1 MRLLRHAIV
10 VALVTL
16 GSKALPETSYYF
28 QSAAGHLD
36 LMRRTVPIY
45 ELLSRDDIPQ
55 ELKRRLQTVLE
66 LREFASQALALPRN
80 DSYLS
85 YADVERDYVVW
96 NVYATPELSLKPL
109 SYCYPVAGCVVYRG
123 YFSKNDA
130 RAYAQK
136 LHDLGYDV
144 TINGAVAYSTLR
156 WFDDPVLS
164 TMVDGDDTH
173 LATVILHELAHQKLY
188 VQNDTAFNEA
198 FANTVAREGLRRWL
212 LYKNIDKRDGPQGD
226 LRRRRQEFIIL
237 VLHAQAKLN
246 QLYNAP
252 VSDARKRT
260 GKAVILSDLR
270 NEYER
275 WKQRWSGSDA
285 YDEWMSN
292 VDNAKIAAVS
302 TYHDLERA
310 FEAVLQ
316 SVGHHLPSF
325 FNTVSRL
332 GELPPQTR
340 ADCLARVTE
349 LGGEV
354 AFACLR
360 KSLQQNSPHVA
371 QR

>member
-16 GSKALPETSYYF
+16 GSKALPETSYYV

-36 LMRRTVPIY
+36 LMRRTVPIH

-96 NVYATPELSLKPL
+96 NVYATPELSLTPL

-130 RAYAQK
+130 RVYAQK

-144 TINGAVAYSTLR
+144 TVNGAVAYSTLR

-212 LYKNIDKRDGPQGD
+212 LYKNIVKRDRPQGD

-237 VLHAQAKLN
+237 VLRAQAKLDK
-246 QLYNAP
+246 LFSAP

-260 GKAVILSDLR
+260 GKAAILTDLR

-275 WKQRWSGSDA
+275 WKQRWSGSNA
-285 YDEWMSN
+285 YDEWMLN
-292 VDNAKIAAVS
+292 VDNAKIAAVT

-325 FNTVSRL
+325 FNTVARL

-340 ADCLARVTE
+340 ADCLAQVTE
-349 LGGEV
+349 IGGEV
-354 AFACLR
+354 VFACLR
-360 KSLQQNSPHVA
+360 NSSQQNPSHLA
-371 QR
+371 KR

>member
-1 MRLLRHAIV
+1 MRLLRHSLVA
-10 VALVTL
+10 ALVTL

-36 LMRRTVPIY
+36 LMRRTVPIH
-45 ELLSRDDIPQ
+45 ELLSRDDIAQ
-55 ELKRRLQTVLE
+55 ELKRRLQMVLE

-96 NVYATPELSLKPL
+96 NVYATPELSLAPL
-109 SYCYPVAGCVVYRG
+109 SYCFPVAGCVVYRG

-130 RAYAQK
+130 RAYARK
-136 LHDLGYDV
+136 LHDLDYDV

-212 LYKNIDKRDGPQGD
+212 LHKNINKGDGPQGD
-226 LRRRRQEFIIL
+226 LRRRRQEFIAL
-237 VLHAQAKLN
+237 VLRAQAKLDK
-246 QLYNAP
+246 LYRAP

-260 GKAVILSDLR
+260 GKAALLSDLR
-270 NEYER
+270 NEYGR
-275 WKQRWSGSDA
+275 WKQRWNGSDA
-285 YDEWMSN
+285 YDEWMLN
-292 VDNAKIAAVS
+292 VDNAKIAAVT

-310 FEAVLQ
+310 FEAVLD

-325 FNTVSRL
+325 FDTVSRL
-332 GELPPQTR
+332 GELPPHAR
-340 ADCLARVTE
+340 ADCLAQVTE
-349 LGGEV
+349 LDGETV
-354 AFACLR
+354 FSCLR
-360 KSLQQNSPHVA
+360 KSSHQNFSHVA
-371 QR
+371 TR